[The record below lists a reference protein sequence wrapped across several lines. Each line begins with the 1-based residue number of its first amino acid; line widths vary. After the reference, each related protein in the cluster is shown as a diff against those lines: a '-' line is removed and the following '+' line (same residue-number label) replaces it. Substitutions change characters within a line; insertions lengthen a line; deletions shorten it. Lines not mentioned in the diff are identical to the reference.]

1 MGFKEMKYSQLQTF
15 ENVYLQNE
23 LQDTLWLDQQILLKR
38 GFR

>member
-23 LQDTLWLDQQILLKR
+23 LQEDILLNCH
-38 GFR
+38 FTID